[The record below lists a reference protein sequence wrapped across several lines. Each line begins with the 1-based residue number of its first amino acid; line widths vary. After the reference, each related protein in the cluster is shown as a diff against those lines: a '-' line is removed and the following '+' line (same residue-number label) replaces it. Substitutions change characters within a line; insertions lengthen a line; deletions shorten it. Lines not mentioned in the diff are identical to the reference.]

1 MKPDLLFETIRCED
15 GIAAHLDY
23 HQKRLTSSLQCL
35 GSKIL
40 FDLQALITPP
50 KIGVYRCRF
59 VYNADSYRI
68 EYHPYTLRKMTSLRL
83 VIDDAIH
90 YPLKYTHRD
99 GLNSLFEHRDACD
112 DVLIVKNGILKDTTI
127 ANIALLIDGQWFTP
141 QTPLLYGTTRAR
153 LINEDFLIPAVLTPN
168 DISNARKIA
177 IMNAMVGFVEIE
189 NGIIT

>member
-1 MKPDLLFETIRCED
+1 LKPDLLFETIRCED
-15 GIAAHLDY
+15 GIAAHLNY

-40 FDLQALITPP
+40 FDLQTLITPP
-50 KIGVYRCRF
+50 QVGVYRCRF
-59 VYNADSYRI
+59 IYDADSYRI
-68 EYHPYTLRKMTSLRL
+68 EYHPYTSRVISSLQL
-83 VIDDAIH
+83 VVDNTVH

-99 GLNSLFEHRDACD
+99 ELNSLFERRGTCD
-112 DVLIVKNGILKDTTI
+112 DIIIIKDGILKDTTI
-127 ANIALLIDGQWFTP
+127 ANIALQIDGQWLTP

-153 LINEDFLIPAVLTPN
+153 LIDENLLIPAILTLN
-168 DISNARKIA
+168 DIPHARKVA

>member
-1 MKPDLLFETIRCED
+1 MKPDLLFETLRCEN
-15 GIAAHLDY
+15 GVVAHLDY
-23 HQKRLTSSLQCL
+23 HQKRLASSLQCL
-35 GSKIL
+35 GSKTR

-59 VYNADSYRI
+59 VYDEDSYRI
-68 EYHPYTLRKMTSLRL
+68 EFHPYTSSRISALQLIREDT
-83 VIDDAIH
+83 VH

-99 GLNSLFEHRDACD
+99 ALNALFERRDACD
-112 DVLIVKNGILKDTTI
+112 DVLIVKEGILKDTTI
-127 ANIALLIDGQWFTP
+127 ANIALRIDGQWFTP

-153 LINEDFLIPAVLTPN
+153 LIDEGLLLPAVLTPD
-168 DISNARKIA
+168 DIPNAQKVA

>member
-15 GIAAHLDY
+15 GVAAHLDY
-23 HQKRLTSSLQCL
+23 HQKRLASSLQCL
-35 GSKIL
+35 GSKTP

-59 VYNADSYRI
+59 IYDADSYRI
-68 EYHPYTLRKMTSLRL
+68 EFHPYASSKITSLRL
-83 VIDDAIH
+83 VVDNTVH

-99 GLNSLFEHRDACD
+99 ALTSLFERRDACD
-112 DVLIVKNGILKDTTI
+112 DVLIVKEGILKDTTI
-127 ANIALLIDGQWFTP
+127 ANIALHIEGQWLTP
-141 QTPLLYGTTRAR
+141 KIPLLYGTTRAR
-153 LINEDFLIPAVLTPN
+153 LIDEGLLIPAVLTPD
-168 DISNARKIA
+168 DIPNARKVA